1 MDKLGRPVCLKA
13 ASIILDSGLVISTA
27 NTVTIGIGSHI
38 NGIIDKTLVHCRD
51 D

>member
-1 MDKLGRPVCLKA
+1 MDKLGRPVCLKV
-13 ASIILDSGLVISTA
+13 ASIILDSVLVTSTA
-27 NTVTIGIGSHI
+27 NTVTIGSHI